1 MTKLVGSSINRLTD
15 FVTQGFFS
23 ECASAEAWMRERED
37 RLNTHFAQSEFKL
50 DEGEGLLK
58 EMQAM
63 RDELSRYEEEVQR
76 LINAAQGVVPL
87 RARR

>member
-1 MTKLVGSSINRLTD
+1 
-15 FVTQGFFS
+15 
-23 ECASAEAWMRERED
+23 MRERED

-87 RARR
+87 RARRWGGSNFDFLLDSHINVLFCSFT

>member
-1 MTKLVGSSINRLTD
+1 
-15 FVTQGFFS
+15 
-23 ECASAEAWMRERED
+23 MRERED